1 MKIAF
6 YHGLTA
12 GFFTA
17 VACLVYNS
25 VYTGAFMAD
34 FSSIINSVGIVGAS
48 VASGMLASVGYYFFG
63 KLVQRQTDV
72 WFNVLFLTISF
83 ASFVPLF
90 ALNLPLEL
98 SMPELFIGLTAPMH
112 LFPAL
117 FWLGT
122 KPLFQYQ
129 K

>member
-1 MKIAF
+1 MKVTF

-17 VACLVYNS
+17 AACLVYNS
-25 VYTGAFMAD
+25 VYTGAFATD
-34 FSSIINSVGIVGAS
+34 FSSLINSVGIIGAS
-48 VASGMLASVGYYFFG
+48 FFSCLLASVGYYFFA
-63 KLVQRQTDV
+63 KFVQRQTDV
-72 WFNVLFLTISF
+72 WFNILFLSISF

-90 ALNLPLEL
+90 AINLPLEL

-117 FWLGT
+117 FWLAT
-122 KPLFQYQ
+122 KPLFRA
-129 K
+129 